1 MTEENKD
8 YARIEKA
15 IRYIEQNITEQ
26 PTLEQVAEHLNLSQF
41 HFQKLFKRWAGVSPK
56 RFLQYLTVENAKRV
70 INESSILDTTLDL
83 GLSSPSRLHD
93 LFVSVEAVTPGGE
106 YKSMGGENLQIRY
119 SFQPTPYGEC
129 LIGITDRGGI
139 CHLSFIQEED
149 FDTEFNR
156 LNNSWNNAELTC
168 DDETGKGA
176 VEQIFSREKK

>member
-1 MTEENKD
+1 
-8 YARIEKA
+8 
-15 IRYIEQNITEQ
+15 
-26 PTLEQVAEHLNLSQF
+26 
-41 HFQKLFKRWAGVSPK
+41 
-56 RFLQYLTVENAKRV
+56 
-70 INESSILDTTLDL
+70 
-83 GLSSPSRLHD
+83 
-93 LFVSVEAVTPGGE
+93 
-106 YKSMGGENLQIRY
+106 MGGENLQIRY

-129 LIGITDRGGI
+129 LIGITDRGI